1 MKKKV
6 LFALIALFSFVSTW
20 AADPNPSYVSVGDYK
35 VYLTADLVLLDS
47 EGKATA
53 PTFNT
58 DVEHP
63 VVKGE
68 APVTDPEIVGTYD
81 YNGKA
86 VTTAPTIDKVGNY
99 LLLVKF
105 KEGANDE
112 TEKFIYVPFKVGTT
126 EGINRELIWFRGS
139 WNPSV
144 ESGILYH
151 HYTELG
157 AIFGRMDL
165 YDTVNGQVKHP
176 DSWEGADAAA
186 KAAAAWAA
194 ILANPAQY
202 VHSWEAIYKSDFR
215 YKYFPQINWRVK
227 ENVVGKFN
235 LLVRYNVK
243 DATGKVTATKEK
255 WYGDDD
261 LAGERFRT
269 IPGTKKEVGNG
280 FANTYSMISI
290 PQLYAEDTYVTV
302 PEGIEA
308 FNNTGSMHYLNK
320 DYQAA
325 YAADGIP
332 FKNGDGT
339 QENVAENKVY
349 AGNFPAEER
358 DLHVNDALKANFIAD
373 DVELILVPADEQI
386 QFTLTEKNVTLVF
399 DEDDETVDHFT
410 YDATS
415 TENQIPDVVVTFNGV
430 TLVENTDYQ
439 VIPPVEAV
447 NANTYNITINGMGN
461 YITDPENGIEMPYE
475 IKAKL
480 NDAEGWDLSADNVTY
495 WGEDTYKKAINKA
508 MLRKNGT
515 IKSFSDDAVG
525 EVAFVYIGENKAAND
540 KLSEID
546 GEEVDNPNHVGW
558 WLMRVYIPSATGGD
572 NNNLYC
578 VYDQFKVNP
587 AILTLALTTID
598 MKYGQAYPDL
608 GDPENAPENG
618 KYSVPGDEESEGYK
632 PGDSRD
638 NVEIRNFGKAQPLAS
653 YGEFVEAGKNYFYLH
668 TGSPKAVTMIDGKP
682 YENYTVQ
689 VVNQQAMLR
698 VTEGNIGVAIAETN
712 MSKTYGFKD
721 PEFNAVITN
730 ADNKYVKV
738 YSGEEKV
745 ADCVAAYIAD
755 NYSEEE
761 AAALTDVQKA
771 AITAGVTRELTE
783 LQKIYGYVTVTRDG
797 GVGST
802 PRKEDVGA
810 YDFIITVDKA
820 ADDKYAKN
828 YQWTPAVGAKFYI
841 EPYDLAKS
849 YKADGSV
856 WDATKDKEADKIESK
871 FQIIPTDLVYQGVA
885 VVHEGEGTATL
896 GTVEAGKKISVYF
909 NHDVPEI
916 GTFLLND
923 KATPDDASTTTVNE
937 YKPAD
942 YAISAY
948 ANNVNVVR
956 EAITWLA
963 KENATVTIKA
973 HTPEADDNIN
983 GNIIN
988 SQDAN
993 FAIQPK
999 LATISFGEYTK
1010 EYGTDDKDAW
1020 LNTDEHN
1027 PHQTVYDLGISIF
1040 NPKYEGLYEA
1050 DLTKATT
1057 DNGSAFWITK
1067 PVFAREDGEDMGD
1080 YAIYCKKDGEK
1091 VIGTAQNYDFTA
1103 KAGKLTIT
1111 KANLYVSAKPYILE
1125 EPTDEDADP
1134 IKVYYDTENA
1144 NNPNNKKFVFGA
1156 DIQFEVKVN
1165 GYKQPKG
1172 QLEPDKN
1179 LLGEDGLVPT
1189 PEGTY
1194 GTIKVSG
1201 LNTVEGFSW
1210 EFEGGDDELT
1220 NYFVH
1225 YIDGRGNIQAADG
1238 LFIYA
1243 DNKTKTYGTLDP
1255 ELTYTAKLDGKVLTA
1270 KELDALWLEGQTKK
1284 EIKLSRVNATIAKGS
1299 NVGNYA
1305 ILFAESCPKQIGN
1318 YNVQYKEG
1326 TLTIQRA
1333 TLFAKVAVVYAKDK
1347 DNKPVYDSSI
1357 AYGDV
1362 VGRYVDNKVPGY
1374 TIVENTNPVSTESGV
1389 AGSHEI
1395 APVGSGLI
1403 EGDYFDQ
1410 VVNEPLADLGGKS
1423 VLQTINYVCDY
1434 NDEPAV
1440 GKFTVSTEETTYE
1453 AKNYYV
1459 VVSPGVEVLN
1469 VDAAGLVLTA
1479 RTQNYSYQTHF
1490 TDDEAKAYTTPSIK
1504 DEISDATIMIT
1515 YNGET
1520 ILEKDLPGGVKLTDL
1535 VSSVNCDITAAGNH
1549 KGAITLTKKDNDLID
1564 ATVVAGNLNI
1574 TPLTVMHLSYENVAQ
1589 ALEDHKGFEMEKV
1602 YMPARQMKA
1611 DQWYTFVLPFE
1622 FTVPEFARTFY
1633 YGVVDV
1639 LDEEKGDGD
1648 FHFNLTIN
1656 DVEANQPFLFK
1667 VAENP
1672 KFPAADQ
1679 GGYAV
1684 TREQMEEIYF
1694 EYKTIADVEEG
1705 GVFFAYNDLEKS
1717 PFRADKSGNKIIGQY
1732 TGIALKSLTDRDHYM
1747 VNGQFKVA
1755 DPASTASLKP
1765 TVAYIS
1771 SPSAEAAADVRIF
1784 VQEADGTTTDINA
1797 VDAEADAEFAEGWYT
1812 ITGIKLDAKP
1822 TEKGVYI
1829 YNGKKVSIQ

>member
-20 AADPNPSYVSVGDYK
+20 ALDPNPNDVTVGNYTVSLDNK
-35 VYLTADLVLLDS
+35 LVLIDATTPV
-47 EGKATA
+47 ATA
-53 PTFNT
+53 PTFREG
-58 DVEHP
+58 VESP
-63 VVKGE
+63 VVKGA
-68 APVTDPEIVGTYD
+68 APMADPEIVGMYD
-81 YNGKA
+81 YKGKE
-86 VTTAPTIDKVGNY
+86 VKTLDKVGNY

-105 KEGANDE
+105 TEGANNDKKD
-112 TEKFIYVPFKVGTT
+112 KFIYVPFKVGTT

-144 ESGILYH
+144 ESGILFH

-176 DSWEGADAAA
+176 DSWPGADAAA

-194 ILANPAQY
+194 IQANPAQY

-227 ENVVGKFN
+227 PTVEGKFN

-255 WYGDDD
+255 WYGEDDA
-261 LAGERFRT
+261 AGERFRT
-269 IPGTKKEVGNG
+269 IPATKKEVGNG
-280 FANTYSMISI
+280 YENTYSMISI
-290 PQLYAEDTYVTV
+290 PQLYAEDTYVTA

-308 FNNTGSMHYLNK
+308 FDNTGSMHYLNK

-325 YAADGIP
+325 YANDGIP

-339 QENVAENKVY
+339 QDDVAENKVY

-386 QFTLTEKNVTLVF
+386 QFTLTEDNVTLVF

-415 TENQIPDVVVTFNGV
+415 TDNQIPDVVVTFNGV
-430 TLVENTDYQ
+430 TLVEGTDYQ
-439 VIPPVEAV
+439 VTPPAEAV
-447 NANTYNITINGMGN
+447 NANTYNITITGMGN

-721 PEFNAVITN
+721 PKFNAVLTN
-730 ADNKYVKV
+730 DDNKYVTV
-738 YSGEEKV
+738 YTGEEKV

-761 AAALTDVQKA
+761 AAALTDEQKA
-771 AITAGVTRELTE
+771 AITEGVTRELTE
-783 LQKIYGYVTVTRDG
+783 LQKIYGYVTVTREPG
-797 GVGST
+797 
-802 PRKEDVGA
+802 EDVGD

-828 YQWTPAVGAKFYI
+828 YQWDTEDPGVFTI
-841 EPYDLAKS
+841 NPYDLAKT
-849 YKADGSV
+849 YKADGSE
-856 WDATKDKEADKIESK
+856 WDSENDEEGDKIDSK

-948 ANNVNVVR
+948 ANNVNVSR
-956 EAITWLA
+956 DATTWNYLS
-963 KENATVTIKA
+963 NAVVTIKA

-983 GNIIN
+983 ENIIN
-988 SQDAN
+988 SQDAK
-993 FAIQPK
+993 FAIKPK
-999 LATISFGEYTK
+999 LATIAFGEYEK
-1010 EYGTDDKDAW
+1010 RYGDDDSKAYVKGDESKTPVNI
-1020 LNTDEHN
+1020 LNPT
-1027 PHQTVYDLGISIF
+1027 
-1040 NPKYEGLYEA
+1040 YEGLSAA
-1050 DLTKATT
+1050 DLTAATT
-1057 DNGSAFWITK
+1057 NNGDGFFITK
-1067 PVFAREDGEDMGD
+1067 PVFAREAGEDCGEE
-1080 YAIYCKKDGEK
+1080 YAIYCVKDGEK
-1091 VIGTAQNYDFTA
+1091 VVGTAQNYDFTA
-1103 KAGKLTIT
+1103 KAGKLSIT
-1111 KANLYVSAKPYILE
+1111 KAKLTVSAEPFIE
-1125 EPTDEDADP
+1125 IPSEIEGGEPTKIYYSEDP
-1134 IKVYYDTENA
+1134 T
-1144 NNPNNKKFVFGA
+1144 KFVYGKDF
-1156 DIQFEVKVN
+1156 QFKVTVT
-1165 GYKQPKG
+1165 GYQKPKG
-1172 QLEPDKN
+1172 ATDYDKN

-1194 GTIKVSG
+1194 GTITVSG
-1201 LNTVEGFSW
+1201 KNAGGITW
-1210 EFEGGDDELT
+1210 EFGEDRTEELKNYEVDYMTGEGE
-1220 NYFVH
+1220 
-1225 YIDGRGNIQAADG
+1225 IQAADG
-1238 LFIYA
+1238 LIIYA
-1243 DNKTKTYGTLDP
+1243 DNKSKTYGTLDP

-1270 KELDALWLEGQTKK
+1270 KELDDLWLTGQTKK
-1284 EIKLSRVNATIAKGS
+1284 EITLSRELATNVLGS
-1299 NVGNYA
+1299 NVGTYQINFQA
-1305 ILFAESCPKQIGN
+1305 GVPTQIGN
-1318 YNVQYKEG
+1318 YNVQYKPG
-1326 TLTIQRA
+1326 TLTIERA
-1333 TLFAKVAVVYAKDK
+1333 TLFAIVDVVYPQLVDDKNKPMVDK
-1347 DNKPVYDSSI
+1347 DGNPVRATSI

-1362 VGRYVDNKVPGY
+1362 VGRYVDGAVPGY
-1374 TIVENTNPVSTESGV
+1374 TIVEYKNHVSTESGL
-1389 AGSHEI
+1389 S
-1395 APVGSGLI
+1395 GSGLI
-1403 EGDYFDQ
+1403 QGDNFNQ
-1410 VVNEPLADLGGKS
+1410 VVSEFRAELGGKN

-1434 NDEPAV
+1434 DEEFAV

-1535 VSSVNCDITAAGNH
+1535 VSSVNCDITAAGEH

-1589 ALEDHKGFEMEKV
+1589 ALEDNKGRNMNV
-1602 YMPARQMKA
+1602 YLPARELYA
-1611 DQWYTFVLPFE
+1611 DKWYTMVLPFE
-1622 FTVPEFARTFY
+1622 VRAAELARRLYFGTIE
-1633 YGVVDV
+1633 V
-1639 LDEEKGDGD
+1639 LDETDASKNYRFKEVTNG
-1648 FHFNLTIN
+1648 NI
-1656 DVEANQPFLFK
+1656 EANQPFIINLA
-1667 VAENP
+1667 AE
-1672 KFPAADQ
+1672 DM
-1679 GGYAV
+1679 
-1684 TREQMEEIYF
+1684 TDEIAQTA
-1694 EYKTIADVEEG
+1694 EDLADVCFEG
-1705 GVFFAYNDLEKS
+1705 VYVADKDAEGNDFIYNDEEAW
-1717 PFRADKSGNKIIGQY
+1717 PFREDAYGNKFIGQY
-1732 TGIALKSLTDRDHYM
+1732 TGKTGLAPYEWAIATKPTS
-1747 VNGQFKVA
+1747 
-1755 DPASTASLKP
+1755 ASFGKWVFGGNKTKEVKFEP
-1765 TVAYIS
+1765 TVAFLQNADET
-1771 SPSAEAAADVRIF
+1771 PAAGADIRIF
-1784 VQEADGTTTDINA
+1784 IEEDGVATEITGVSADEEIA
-1797 VDAEADAEFAEGWYT
+1797 AEGAAEGWYT
-1812 ITGIKLDAKP
+1812 LTGIKLEGKP
-1822 TEKGVYI
+1822 TTKGTYI
-1829 YNGKKVSIQ
+1829 YNGKTVYVK